1 MKNFLEKLGHSPGS
15 TAEQPETEKSDNVLD
30 QLRNAFQKSAEFAL
44 AWYKHFDPE
53 KELFIFNKRKV
64 VSGPNGPIMTQH
76 TLLGLIGWHVRIHHF
91 HLPDEEGFHDHPR
104 HFASICLR
112 GSYAESF
119 SATEE
124 VRIVKP
130 GDLTIRKAETAHNV
144 QPVELPCSTLAVTT
158 PVIRKWNKFK
168 IQPPNLNL

>member
-1 MKNFLEKLGHSPGS
+1 MKNFLEQSFLSPNQS
-15 TAEQPETEKSDNVLD
+15 TELPETQKFDNLLN
-30 QLRNAFQKSAEFAL
+30 QLRDTIQKSTEFAL
-44 AWYKHFDPE
+44 AWYKHFDPD

-112 GSYAESF
+112 GIYAESF
-119 SATEE
+119 PTTEE
-124 VRIVKP
+124 IRIVKP

-144 QPVELPCSTLAVTT
+144 QPVELPCSTLAITT
-158 PVIRKWNKFK
+158 PVIRQWHKFK
-168 IQPPNLNL
+168 I